1 MVRCRLRVLVC
12 RLLVCCRRY
21 CCWWWWYPLDCCR
34 LVDYFVIGLLFR
46 IVRRSELVFLLIW
59 WLPFANMLLLFWLF
73 LVSLFV
79 FVFVV
84 VVVVVGDV
92 DVVDSVELL
101 WKCHYQLEMRMIR
114 EE

>member
-1 MVRCRLRVLVC
+1 VYRCC
-12 RLLVCCRRY
+12 
-21 CCWWWWYPLDCCR
+21 

-59 WLPFANMLLLFWLF
+59 WLPFANMLLLFWLL

-79 FVFVV
+79 FVVA
-84 VVVVVGDV
+84 VVVVGGGVDV
-92 DVVDSVELL
+92 VVDSVELL
-101 WKCHYQLEMRMIR
+101 WKCHHQLEMRMIR